1 MTATPE
7 STEISLRAYRPE
19 ADDLRILL
27 GLAAPVTLVQIGL
40 MSMGAVDTV
49 MVGRV
54 SAVDLA
60 AVAIGNLYFLIMT
73 IFGQGVLYALDPL
86 IAQAVGARDPAGV
99 ARGVQRG
106 LILAVMLA
114 SVAMLLLI
122 PAGPLLTLARQP
134 SEVVPIADAYANGLI
149 LGVIPFYAFAVF
161 RQSLQAMGSVRPI
174 VLTVLAANVLNVVL
188 NWALIFGNLGAPEL
202 GAVGSAW
209 GTSVSRWFLVFLVGG
224 QHRR

>member
-1 MTATPE
+1 MTETPHR
-7 STEISLRAYRPE
+7 TEISLHAYRPE

-27 GLAAPVTLVQIGL
+27 GLAAPVTLVQVGL

-60 AVAIGNLYFLIMT
+60 AVAIGNLYFFIMA
-73 IFGQGVLYALDPL
+73 IFGQGVLYALDPV
-86 IAQAVGARDPAGV
+86 IAQAVGARDTAGV

-106 LILAVMLA
+106 LIVAVILA
-114 SVAMLLLI
+114 SVAMLLLV

-174 VLTVLAANVLNVVL
+174 VLTVLAANVLNVGL
-188 NWALIFGNLGAPEL
+188 NWVL
-202 GAVGSAW
+202 S
-209 GTSVSRWFLVFLVGG
+209 VFLLWGKWALRMRSMAPLPLV
-224 QHRR
+224 RMATR